1 MVVAAL
7 DTRLRV
13 GSVTGRYVLGDA
25 SSVLGVNVFACRL
38 RSVSSDSF
46 VAAAPVVGE
55 LGEWVTASFAPFGTL
70 HGRIEHHVTDGFVV
84 QLTTDRAERKLL
96 SQRIMAY
103 RGRVWRGAADHRVAD
118 RFMPAEP
125 RSVILP
131 DQGGVYPC
139 LIVDFSSTGAA
150 VSAAI
155 NPPVGTRVTIGQITA
170 EVVRLFDVGFAVRFD
185 PLPATD
191 DVERLLEAPDEWR
204 DAVAVVSR
212 QRVDTREPDEVFEV
226 YGYD

>member
-1 MVVAAL
+1 MDA
-7 DTRLRV
+7 RLRV

-46 VAAAPVVGE
+46 VAAAPVIGE
-55 LGEWVTASFAPFGTL
+55 LGEWVTASFTAFGTL

-84 QLTTDRAERKLL
+84 QLSADRAERKRL

-103 RGRVWRGAADHRVAD
+103 RGRVWRGGSDHRVSD

-131 DQGGVYPC
+131 EKGGVHPC
-139 LIVDFSSTGAA
+139 LIVDYSATGAA

-155 NPPVGTRVTIGQITA
+155 NPPVGTRVTVGHVPA

-185 PLPATD
+185 PMPEAD
-191 DVERLLEAPDEWR
+191 DIERLLEAPDEWR
-204 DAVAVVSR
+204 DAVAVV
-212 QRVDTREPDEVFEV
+212 TRERINTQEPGEDFEV

>member
-1 MVVAAL
+1 LAGTAL
-7 DTRLRV
+7 DARLRV
-13 GSVTGRYVLGDA
+13 GSVTGRYVLGEA

-55 LGEWVTASFAPFGTL
+55 LGDWVTASFTPFGTL
-70 HGRIEHHVTDGFVV
+70 HGRIEHHVDDGFVV
-84 QLTTDRAERKLL
+84 QLAVDRAERKRLA
-96 SQRIMAY
+96 QRIMAY

-131 DQGGVYPC
+131 DSGGVYPC
-139 LIVDFSSTGAA
+139 LVVDFSSTGAA

-155 NPPVGTRVTIGQITA
+155 NPPVGTRVTIGQVAA

-185 PLPATD
+185 PLPQAD
-191 DVERLLEAPDEWR
+191 DVERLLEAPEEWR
-204 DAVAVVSR
+204 DAVAVL
-212 QRVDTREPDEVFEV
+212 TRKPLDSDQADEVLEV